1 MKDREEE
8 EGVNESAG
16 STDVDYVHPLERKR
30 ETLLSVSD
38 TRKRD

>member
-1 MKDREEE
+1 MKDREEEE

-30 ETLLSVSD
+30 ETL
-38 TRKRD
+38 